1 MYYTFFFIIFP
12 TYAEEIREIRV
23 INNDR
28 ISKDT
33 SGGYGT
39 GNDFG
44 EGLIPFLLK
53 KRLKYISDWPPL
65 FAAYTHSIL
74 KEIYEIVDFKKINN
88 FQQIKDEVENYDYFI
103 IVSSIVCCE
112 TELSLI
118 KELFKRKNTDYGDA
132 FATYG
137 PVGVL
142 VRMGDK
148 ITRMQNITNNG
159 INFIYK

>member
-1 MYYTFFFIIFP
+1 MPKILILDIY
-12 TYAEEIREIRV
+12 RETPY
-23 INNDR
+23 R

-44 EGLIPFLLK
+44 EGLIPYLLK
-53 KRLKYISDWPPL
+53 KRLKYLSDWPPL

-74 KEIYEIVDFKKINN
+74 KENYETVDFKKINN
-88 FQQIKDEVENYDYFI
+88 FKEIESEIENYDYFV

-118 KELFKRKNTDYGDA
+118 KELFKRKKN
-132 FATYG
+132 
-137 PVGVL
+137 VL
-142 VRMGDK
+142 LLDLSL
-148 ITRMQNITNNG
+148 QTNLNY
-159 INFIYK
+159 I